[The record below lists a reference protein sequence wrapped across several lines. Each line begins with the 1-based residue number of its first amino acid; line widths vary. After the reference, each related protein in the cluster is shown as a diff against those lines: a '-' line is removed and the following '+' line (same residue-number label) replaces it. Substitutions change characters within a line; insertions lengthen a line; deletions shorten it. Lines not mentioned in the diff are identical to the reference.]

1 MCHSM
6 RGQRLS
12 DPRLSCRRFE
22 GRRSGR
28 RRSGFSN
35 LEVVMTTAIMLPLAG
50 LLFFLGI
57 QMSRYVFTALSGLLL
72 QPFL

>member
-1 MCHSM
+1 M
-6 RGQRLS
+6 RQPMQPGQRLGTQ
-12 DPRLSCRRFE
+12 RLA
-22 GRRSGR
+22 R
-28 RRSGFSN
+28 RRAGFSN

-57 QMSRYVFTALSGLLL
+57 QMSRYVFSALSGLLL